1 MLSMSD
7 LQAIGA
13 VAAVEKS
20 LRRVGFSSLVLVVQ
34 FCYGRLEPVLATR
47 GRFDVVPEQAPRAL
61 PSRSTLQR
69 HGSSARS
76 VPTNARATPTLNDRS
91 QPFRRGGGGGG
102 SASALTLLQHCS
114 ALYCSTVLDVHP

>member
-13 VAAVEKS
+13 VAAEES

-34 FCYGRLEPVLATR
+34 FCYGRLEPVLANR

-91 QPFRRGGGGGG
+91 QPFRRGGGGG

-114 ALYCSTVLDVHP
+114 ALYCSTVLDGHP

>member
-20 LRRVGFSSLVLVVQ
+20 LRRVGVSSLVLVVQ
-34 FCYGRLEPVLATR
+34 FCYGRLEPVLANR

-91 QPFRRGGGGGG
+91 QPFRRGGGGG
-102 SASALTLLQHCS
+102 SASVLTLLQHCS
-114 ALYCSTVLDVHP
+114 ALYCSTVLGGHP

>member
-20 LRRVGFSSLVLVVQ
+20 LRRVGVSSLVLVVQ
-34 FCYGRLEPVLATR
+34 FCYGRLEPVLANR

-76 VPTNARATPTLNDRS
+76 VPTSQPTLV
-91 QPFRRGGGGGG
+91 PH
-102 SASALTLLQHCS
+102 L
-114 ALYCSTVLDVHP
+114 P